1 MAFLKRGP
9 NPPTDSA
16 EQISLQRAHM
26 DNIGRL
32 ADEGKLVL
40 AGPFLNN
47 GKLRGL
53 YIFNTPSIDSARTFT
68 ATNPAIQKGSL
79 KMELVSW
86 YGSAALM
93 KVKDLHKQLAKKEI

>member
-40 AGPFLNN
+40 AFL
-47 GKLRGL
+47 
-53 YIFNTPSIDSARTFT
+53 S
-68 ATNPAIQKGSL
+68 
-79 KMELVSW
+79 
-86 YGSAALM
+86 
-93 KVKDLHKQLAKKEI
+93 